1 MSAAEALTEKAA
13 QVAPGSF
20 RHTVLTSAKRFK
32 ATWAELGK
40 LLVRV
45 RDEALYEQWGYDAF
59 ETYCFKELHIRKQT
73 ALKLVRSFSFLAK
86 HEPQEVE
93 REDFVERAPAFE
105 VVEVLAQAEERGQ
118 LSPKEYEDVRASI
131 WNPERPVAELRR
143 EVSERFPRPAPE
155 PAGESVQLRRLA
167 SAARKLANELAQVRK
182 VPSAVADRA
191 AALAEEVEE
200 LAAGSKRDDA

>member
-1 MSAAEALTEKAA
+1 MSAAEALAQKAA

-20 RHTVLTSAKRFK
+20 RHTVLSSAKRFK

-40 LLVRV
+40 LLVKV
-45 RDEALYEQWGYDAF
+45 RDEALFEQWGYDSF
-59 ETYCFKELHIRKQT
+59 ETYCLKELHIRKQT

-93 REDFVERAPAFE
+93 REDFQERVPAFE

-118 LSPKEYEDVRASI
+118 LTPKEYEDVRASI
-131 WNPERPVAELRR
+131 WNPERPTAELRR
-143 EVSERFPRPAPE
+143 EVAERFPRPAPE

-167 SAARKLANELAQVRK
+167 ATARKLANELAQVRK
-182 VPSAVADRA
+182 VPNAVSERA

-200 LAAGSKRDDA
+200 LAAGSKRDD

>member
-1 MSAAEALTEKAA
+1 MSAAEALAQKAA

-40 LLVRV
+40 LLVKV
-45 RDEALYEQWGYDAF
+45 RDEALFEQWGYDSF
-59 ETYCFKELHIRKQT
+59 ETYCLKELHIRKQT

-93 REDFVERAPAFE
+93 REDFQERVPAFE

-118 LSPKEYEDVRASI
+118 LTPKEYEDVRASI
-131 WNPERPVAELRR
+131 WNPERPTAELRR
-143 EVSERFPRPAPE
+143 EVAERFPRPAPE

-167 SAARKLANELAQVRK
+167 AAARKLANELAQVRK
-182 VPSAVADRA
+182 VPNAVSERA

-200 LAAGSKRDDA
+200 LAAGSKRDE

>member
-1 MSAAEALTEKAA
+1 MSAAEAIAQKAA

-40 LLVRV
+40 LLVKV
-45 RDEALYEQWGYDAF
+45 RDEALYEQWGYDSF

-93 REDFVERAPAFE
+93 REDFQERVPAFE

-131 WNPERPVAELRR
+131 WNPERPTAELRR
-143 EVSERFPRPAPE
+143 EVAERFPRPAPE
-155 PAGESVQLRRLA
+155 PPGESVQLRRLA
-167 SAARKLANELAQVRK
+167 AAARKLANELAQVRK
-182 VPSAVADRA
+182 VPNAVAERA
-191 AALAEEVEE
+191 SALAEEVEE
-200 LAAGSKRDDA
+200 LAGAARDG